1 MIHQMV
7 IILLKALFTLNHLA
21 ISFLQC
27 CCISGNTKFTSILLL
42 SDHSTLLITFIWTFL
57 KILFLPDNSSL
68 QLEKLFSTLNN
79 IFISTLKSL
88 FYWFAMQADLELK
101 KNFKKQSHFLKF
113 WSVFKHIS
121 IAPSPQRGEKVTH
134 GKYSEK
140 VFALCSIQ
148 RRQSLRSP
156 ASQSWDRNFQ
166 IFFLHQL
173 PNLWF
178 VISHVG
184 CTAHSI
190 HTTFLPP
197 LYPLS
202 IAFLFIF
209 WSSFSPASL
218 SSFCFP
224 LIPSH
229 PSEYSV
235 YLGFFLFYNHWV
247 LPSLSLPTSGTLPG
261 QPGTGALG
269 DPSIFQRQEVTAFW
283 WLLCGPSL
291 SVSLQTWADM
301 SAWIGFP
308 FSQQATFPLHW

>member
-27 CCISGNTKFTSILLL
+27 CCISGNTKFTSVLLL

-57 KILFLPDNSSL
+57 KILFLPDISSAWKTVFNPQQHFYL
-68 QLEKLFSTLNN
+68 YTEE
-79 IFISTLKSL
+79 FILLVCYASRFRT
-88 FYWFAMQADLELK
+88 K

-269 DPSIFQRQEVTAFW
+269 DPSIFQRDRK
-283 WLLCGPSL
+283 
-291 SVSLQTWADM
+291 SVV
-301 SAWIGFP
+301 
-308 FSQQATFPLHW
+308 